1 MLPTAIR
8 PFLAA
13 ILGPILIWAVAK
25 FSQLTGIQYDPQT
38 IQVINDG
45 VVLLIAVSVTKV
57 FLNKKVNPAN
67 TASAGLAEK
76 GKTEARQMSVNTEQE
91 NR

>member
-13 ILGPILIWAVAK
+13 IIGPILIWGIAK

-45 VVLLIAVSVTKV
+45 VILIIAVGVTKV

-67 TASAGLAEK
+67 AASAGLAEE
-76 GKTEARQMSVNTEQE
+76 GKTEARQMAAKET
-91 NR
+91 

>member
-1 MLPTAIR
+1 MLPTVIR

-13 ILGPILIWAVAK
+13 ILGPILVWVFARIA
-25 FSQLTGIQYDPQT
+25 QLTGIQYDPQT

-67 TASAGLAEK
+67 AASAGLAEE
-76 GKTEARQMSVNTEQE
+76 GKTEARQMRTNESKE
-91 NR
+91 